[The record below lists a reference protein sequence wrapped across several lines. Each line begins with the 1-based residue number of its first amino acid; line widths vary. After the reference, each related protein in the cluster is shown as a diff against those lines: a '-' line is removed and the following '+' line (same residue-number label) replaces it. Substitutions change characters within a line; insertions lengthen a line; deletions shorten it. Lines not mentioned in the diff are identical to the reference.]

1 MHQNSQVNSQS
12 IASQFSSINLAK
24 IHTIIASNPSIIK
37 VIIPLRF
44 FSTNLNK
51 KKLKAKIS
59 FINKMKRRLK
69 HNSQG
74 LIYDNPQQTNRE
86 DDNKQKAL

>member
-1 MHQNSQVNSQS
+1 M
-12 IASQFSSINLAK
+12 NLAK

>member
-1 MHQNSQVNSQS
+1 M
-12 IASQFSSINLAK
+12 NLAK

-86 DDNKQKAL
+86 DDNKQKVL